1 MRRAFALAALFSSLI
16 AGSAVAADVH
26 GAWTATLDS
35 DSPDR
40 VHVFMTSGQWHQF
53 GQSFTPSALG
63 LSQSILQATTSTP
76 VNLKLDRD
84 AGTVILEGTFKNGDG
99 AGQFTFTPNRSYET
113 SLKAIGIDF
122 DVTDHRSEEDQLFSL
137 AVVDVSLAYA
147 QTMKSLFSD
156 ATLHDLRRMRA
167 VGVTPE
173 YVRALRSSGVEISDS
188 HEATRLRAV
197 NVTPEFVSELANA
210 GYRNLSARQ
219 LIRMAAVGVDGKF
232 IRDMSRYGRKR

>member
-1 MRRAFALAALFSSLI
+1 MKRSIAVAALLVSLI
-16 AGSAVAADVH
+16 AGPSLAADVH

-53 GQSFTPSALG
+53 GQSFTPSSLG
-63 LSQSILQATTSTP
+63 LSQATLQATTSTP

-84 AGTVILEGTFKNGDG
+84 AGTLLLEGTFKNGDG
-99 AGQFTFTPNRSYET
+99 AGQFTFTPNRSYQNA
-113 SLKAIGIDF
+113 LKALGIDF
-122 DVTDHRSEEDQLFSL
+122 DVTENRSEDDQLFSL

-147 QTMKSLFSD
+147 QTMKSLFPEVS
-156 ATLHDLRRMRA
+156 LHDLRRLRA

-173 YVRALRSSGVEISDS
+173 YVRALRSAGVEINDA
-188 HEATRLRAV
+188 HEVTRLRTV

-210 GYRNLSARQ
+210 GYKNLSARQ

-232 IRDMSRYGRKR
+232 IREMSRYRDRK